1 MVANGYYFKS
11 LESISTSNGMWQL
24 DSGRRFLFKK
34 ACVNRRTKL
43 PGSCVRSEGAHKLSV
58 ATVDAG

>member
-24 DSGRRFLFKK
+24 DSDRRFLFKK

-43 PGSCVRSEGAHKLSV
+43 PGSCVGVKVL
-58 ATVDAG
+58 TN